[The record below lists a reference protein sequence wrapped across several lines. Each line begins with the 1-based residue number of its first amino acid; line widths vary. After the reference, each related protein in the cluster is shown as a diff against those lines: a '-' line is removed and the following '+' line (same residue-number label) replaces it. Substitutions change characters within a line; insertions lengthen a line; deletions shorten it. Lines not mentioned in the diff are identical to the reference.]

1 MKTATKQLP
10 LFAASRPTALEC
22 SGSELAALLASLRGR
37 GAVVLCMTV
46 ICTSRYRL
54 TLGWPRRTPP
64 PTGIKESVFE
74 SKLALET
81 QLEQFPYEKRKNQPY
96 TRAS

>member
-1 MKTATKQLP
+1 MNAKQTD
-10 LFAASRPTALEC
+10 LFEAEQPSAVEC

-81 QLEQFPYEKRKNQPY
+81 QLEQFPCEKSEN
-96 TRAS
+96 TTCTFTLA